1 MGALLTSGCAGSVSR
16 LTPPPDLSAADREEC
31 EALAQRSSSRVQGD
45 SILGAAAMGGAAGG
59 LVSAHGLARNDWSVS
74 TGNDGQVVGAVVG
87 SLVALGAI
95 VASGVTLAS
104 TASAREAAHVDAM
117 NACLRPALLIR
128 QFGPEHSEVA
138 YSLHALGY
146 RYYGQQ
152 EYATA
157 ERLYLRALAIQEKA
171 LGPDASEVANI
182 LDDYAALLNQTA
194 RPLQAIELKQR
205 ARAIRSKR

>member
-1 MGALLTSGCAGSVSR
+1 VS
-16 LTPPPDLSAADREEC
+16 S
-31 EALAQRSSSRVQGD
+31 
-45 SILGAAAMGGAAGG
+45 
-59 LVSAHGLARNDWSVS
+59 
-74 TGNDGQVVGAVVG
+74 GNDGQVVGAVVG

-171 LGPDASEVANI
+171 LGADASEVANI

-194 RPLQAIELKQR
+194 RLLQAIELKQR
-205 ARAIRSKR
+205 ARAAPSLLEPDRQARRAPIGIGRAWPVLTGWAKRCVGLVRREVARIAHLLSTAAARERWIV